1 MCINIWCVKQEITTF
16 CSVHGGDDGT
26 LLRIC
31 TFLHIVLSMTMI
43 LESFSARKAAE
54 LAGFNTVAM
63 LDYLQ
68 RVGVFVPRH
77 RDKKKRGKGRAYE
90 FRDVLV
96 LKAIK
101 RLLDSGASV
110 SSLKKSLSQFQK
122 MKWSADEVTLE
133 DAAGVVRYLIVSGDS
148 VYLRKDPDM
157 IVDLCR
163 KGQLTFSFIIDL
175 DNLHTEL
182 RGDLGLKVVEQ
193 PELKFPDA
201 MAS

>member
-1 MCINIWCVKQEITTF
+1 
-16 CSVHGGDDGT
+16 
-26 LLRIC
+26 
-31 TFLHIVLSMTMI
+31 MTI
-43 LESFSARKAAE
+43 IFESFPAKKAAE

-68 RVGVFVPRH
+68 RVGVFVPRR
-77 RDKKKRGKGRAYE
+77 RDKKTRGKRRAYE

-110 SSLKKSLSQFQK
+110 SNLKRSLSQFQK
-122 MKWSADEVTLE
+122 MKWSADEATLE
-133 DAAGVVRYLIVSGDS
+133 DAAGVIRYLIVSGNS

-182 RGDLGLKVVEQ
+182 RGDLGLKVIEQ
-193 PELKFPDA
+193 PELKFPDTVA
-201 MAS
+201 GLKA